1 MFRDTASGVGCGI
14 MGGECKPCQQ
24 YRKEMG
30 EAMSQA
36 SFIKAAKIAMEA
48 AKYAVTGKKKD
59 DINAKPGAK
68 TGE

>member
-1 MFRDTASGVGCGI
+1 MSDVENGI
-14 MGGECKPCQQ
+14 MASECKPCQQ

-30 EAMSQA
+30 AAMSKA
-36 SFIKAAKIAMEA
+36 SFIKAAKIAMDA